1 VGLVVVEFSRIK
13 VPYFE
18 AIRADTTACPAF
30 FVRFLSRA
38 RGAGGAAGRARLRRV
53 DWYPRG
59 PCRTIP
65 HGAGQ
70 VRTVCESL
78 RILWARVF
86 WRKAHVDVIAA
97 PAASA
102 AAGDASLH
110 RGKVRAP
117 SGQGGGACR
126 RHITQCLC
134 VPRRVLDRRDRHR
147 TSWTTPHAHPGA
159 LWARC
164 CDCAPS
170 WVLVLWWR
178 RRGSGSVGCEAI
190 EFNAP

>member
-1 VGLVVVEFSRIK
+1 VGLVVVNFSRIK

-18 AIRADTTACPAF
+18 AIRANTTACPAF
-30 FVRFLSRA
+30 FGRFLSRA

-59 PCRTIP
+59 PGRTIP

-86 WRKAHVDVIAA
+86 WRKAHVDIIAA

-117 SGQGGGACR
+117 SGQGGGVWGGCAC
-126 RHITQCLC
+126 
-134 VPRRVLDRRDRHR
+134 V
-147 TSWTTPHAHPGA
+147 WTTSLTHAAHVGGTARSVCVCTTPSAGPTRSAPHE
-159 LWARC
+159 LDNTAR
-164 CDCAPS
+164 AP
-170 WVLVLWWR
+170 
-178 RRGSGSVGCEAI
+178 RGSLGTLL
-190 EFNAP
+190 